1 MCRRIKLWMI
11 LAALLCL
18 LPAAFARAEAG
29 DCLLHLGFDE
39 GAGSAVAD
47 LSGHLPEGEVLYQ
60 YLHAA
65 YTESMEPEWRDVGVE
80 GGSLLFDGCST
91 AVRYPKDALTLRGN
105 ALTISVWVAPRAFEW
120 DDPEAAER
128 GDAHLTALLGQYNKT
143 AGQGVLLGY
152 QRFGRLCFEVGAED
166 GWHTLWAEDARLERL
181 AWNHVCAV
189 FDGEG
194 GEMRLYLN
202 GALVGSLA
210 IQPGAAIVSA
220 ENEALLV
227 GQNAY
232 AERIG
237 AGSYN
242 WFSGLMDELWI
253 WEDALDEGAV
263 RELASAETPEIPY
276 EAIGLENILTGDF
289 YKTQY
294 HGGPYQHWMNE
305 PHAPVYYNGVYHLFF
320 QSNSVGT
327 YWRNICW
334 GHLVSPDTVNWRP
347 VKDAIVPTENSVV
360 PDGVWSGGATLDAN
374 GVPVLFFTAG
384 NDSFR
389 KDGLISNQNIGAA
402 WPADLSDP
410 DLTEW
415 VIADE
420 LAIAQQPGQGRPG
433 EFRDPHIWREGDAW
447 YMLVCSGSAETT
459 GGTAL
464 LYVTDRLE
472 VLEDGTLDM
481 DWRYFGPI
489 YEMKDQSAT
498 YGTSWELPILLP
510 LTNRAGTVRRYAFLI
525 SPAPAGLADNKVY
538 YFLGDFDR
546 ETGKFTP
553 DAAMNGL
560 PRMLDYGNNVF
571 TGPSALV
578 DPATG
583 RVCLFSIMQD
593 KRDGAEEAAAGWAH
607 CVGLTRNLWLSDDGA
622 DLCVEPDPRVY
633 ELLGEKLADVEG
645 AGLEEANAALEAVEG
660 DMLFIRAVL
669 EPGDCKSFGLT
680 VKTNGKRDETT
691 FTYTVADGTISGYT
705 SNKGAAA
712 SAMVIEGGLPLA
724 DGKLTME
731 VFIDRSL
738 VEGFF
743 NGDKSVSVRAY
754 GKKKSQQMFLFAEG
768 ELAVDRVEV
777 YRVRSIY

>member
-1 MCRRIKLWMI
+1 MLKRVALLSI
-11 LAALLCL
+11 LALLL
-18 LPAAFARAEAG
+18 AACAMAEGEA
-29 DCLLHLGFDE
+29 LLHLTFDE

-47 LSGHLPEGEVLYQ
+47 VSGHLPEGAVEYQ

-65 YTESMEPEWRDVGVE
+65 YTDSMEPEWRDAGIE
-80 GGSLLFDGCST
+80 GGCLLFDGCST
-91 AVRYPKDALTLRGN
+91 CVSYPKGTLSLGGE
-105 ALTISVWVAPRAFEW
+105 ALTISAWVAPRAFEW

-128 GDAHLTALLGQYNKT
+128 GEAHLTSILGQYSKA

-152 QRFGRLCFEVGAED
+152 QRFGRLCFEVGASD
-166 GWHTLWAEDARLERL
+166 GWHTLWAEDARLQRL

-189 FDGEG
+189 FDGEQ

-202 GALVGSLA
+202 GEIAGALAVAPGSA
-210 IQPGAAIVSA
+210 ILPA

-227 GQNAY
+227 GRNAY

-242 WFSGLMDELWI
+242 WFAGLMDELWI
-253 WEDALDEGAV
+253 EQDALDGEAV
-263 RELASAETPEIPY
+263 MERAALDAPEIPY
-276 EAIGLENILTGDF
+276 GDIGLENILTGDF

-305 PHAPVYYNGVYHLFF
+305 PHAPLYYNGAYHLFF
-320 QSNSVGT
+320 QSNSIGT

-334 GHLVSPDTVNWRP
+334 GHLVSEDTVRWRP
-347 VKDAIVPTENSVV
+347 VKDAIVPTEGSVV
-360 PDGVWSGGATLDAN
+360 PDGVWSGGATLDKN

-402 WPADLSDP
+402 WPADLTDP
-410 DLTEW
+410 ELTDW
-415 VIADE
+415 VIADR
-420 LAIAQQPGQGRPG
+420 LAVAQQEGQGRPG
-433 EFRDPHIWREGDAW
+433 EFRDPHIWREGDDW

-472 VLEDGTLDM
+472 VLEDGIDM
-481 DWRYFGPI
+481 DWRYVGPV
-489 YEMKDQSAT
+489 YEMESQSAT

-510 LTNRAGTVRRYAFLI
+510 LSNRAGTVTRYAFFI

-538 YFLGDFDR
+538 YFVGDFDR

-553 DAAMNGL
+553 DSAMNGV

-583 RVCLFSIMQD
+583 RVCMFSIMQD

-607 CVGLTRNLWLSDDGA
+607 CVGLTHNLYLSDDGA
-622 DLCVEPDPRVY
+622 DICVEPDPRVY
-633 ELLGEKLADVEG
+633 GLLGDLLAGAEHATVEQ
-645 AGLEEANAALEAVEG
+645 ANAALAKIDG

-669 EPGDCKSFGLT
+669 KPGNCERFGFT
-680 VKTNGKRDETT
+680 VKSNGKRDETT
-691 FTYTVADGTISGYT
+691 FTYAMTGQTVSGYT

-712 SAMVIEGGLPLA
+712 SAMVIDGSLPLA

-731 VFIDRSL
+731 VFVDRSL
-738 VEGFF
+738 VEAFF
-743 NGDKSVSVRAY
+743 NSDKSLCVRAY
-754 GKKKSQQMFLFAEG
+754 GKKKSRQMFLFAEG
-768 ELAVDRVEV
+768 ALEVERLEV
-777 YRVRSIY
+777 YGVDSIY